1 MKVKSIPKPP
11 PLCTYVH
18 ASHVLMHSLHFI
30 QKHKDP
36 EMLSPFLKAL
46 IQMHPYIP
54 ECGFFLALLSRGWE
68 GLCFQALDL
77 TFQENKCSE
86 AFKVSDLLSCLWV
99 CMVETCHLSFR
110 SKHATR
116 TTLWSVMP
124 STMGGFDCFSLVL
137 SAAVL
142 FENWFWC
149 CLLSGFSP
157 FLSIWLLSQRSGNWG
172 GRWGSEWHCSQAISK
187 ASSLFWVVLVA
198 LTTGWMGSSCA
209 GTETLMT
216 SAKCK

>member
-1 MKVKSIPKPP
+1 MHLGIPEFHHFVSLFYKRTVLLFLDPFSRNAPLIHTFLLPNGEMKVKSIPKPP

-86 AFKVSDLLSCLWV
+86 AFKVSDLLSCL
-99 CMVETCHLSFR
+99 
-110 SKHATR
+110 
-116 TTLWSVMP
+116 
-124 STMGGFDCFSLVL
+124 
-137 SAAVL
+137 
-142 FENWFWC
+142 
-149 CLLSGFSP
+149 
-157 FLSIWLLSQRSGNWG
+157 
-172 GRWGSEWHCSQAISK
+172 
-187 ASSLFWVVLVA
+187 
-198 LTTGWMGSSCA
+198 
-209 GTETLMT
+209 
-216 SAKCK
+216 